1 DKIIMGFAVFYVV
14 LLLIV
19 SLVFS
24 VSDAIRTLKEGPM
37 IDAEG
42 REYKTV
48 SLEDFSRPNPDIKTT
63 VRVECTEV
71 SMIIFIQANFY
82 NNGRLV
88 SPQELF
94 LGDAKYWKNKQCQA
108 VDAGDGEYI
117 IEADLKDC
125 GSKLMV
131 TGNNLIYSN
140 NLILSP
146 AVGSLGITRATE
158 AVVPVSCRYKRVHSV
173 SSTVQQ
179 QPLSVSIFSKLP
191 MGSSPFSLRLKTDDW
206 SGEKYSNTVY
216 LGDPLHLE
224 VLYTGLEQR
233 KLFINFCV
241 ATLTPD
247 STSVPRYCFIENYG
261 CFVDARDGG
270 VNSVFKPRSTTS
282 SLQFQ
287 FDAFLFQDDLR
298 NTVFVTCEVKATRQ
312 LWKSSP
318 TNKVCNYINSSWK
331 NVDGPDGVCQ
341 CCNDDVCDTL
351 TLGPFIVIPRK

>member
-1 DKIIMGFAVFYVV
+1 MWVQLNVLLGVLPQDKVTMGFADFSVV

-63 VRVECTEV
+63 VRLECTEV

-131 TGNNLIYSN
+131 SCSHLWDHDR
-140 NLILSP
+140 LSELKCY
-146 AVGSLGITRATE
+146 VW
-158 AVVPVSCRYKRVHSV
+158 
-173 SSTVQQ
+173 
-179 QPLSVSIFSKLP
+179 PLS
-191 MGSSPFSLRLKTDDW
+191 SLISRL
-206 SGEKYSNTVY
+206 
-216 LGDPLHLE
+216 L
-224 VLYTGLEQR
+224 
-233 KLFINFCV
+233 
-241 ATLTPD
+241 AT
-247 STSVPRYCFIENYG
+247 I
-261 CFVDARDGG
+261 
-270 VNSVFKPRSTTS
+270 
-282 SLQFQ
+282 
-287 FDAFLFQDDLR
+287 
-298 NTVFVTCEVKATRQ
+298 
-312 LWKSSP
+312 
-318 TNKVCNYINSSWK
+318 
-331 NVDGPDGVCQ
+331 
-341 CCNDDVCDTL
+341 
-351 TLGPFIVIPRK
+351 